1 MADIN
6 SPVSFRSDISHPT
19 TILENKSSI
28 TQMYTYFLFSFSIN
42 VKPDFHHSLV
52 KKSQV
57 LSYLLKRFLIK
68 NILLNNGYTIEV
80 NPMTFQS
87 DKVKIERITKIDQ
100 KKGDTISVDLL
111 LVTPEIEKVWD
122 SIQTL
127 IWNGMELSIVS
138 KQGLID
144 LKKLRNSK
152 QDQADIEY
160 LMKEL

>member
-1 MADIN
+1 MNLLSELNIIIKKLNEEKVDYALCGGLAVAIYGFVRATEDI
-6 SPVSFRSDISHPT
+6 DLLI
-19 TILENKSSI
+19 
-28 TQMYTYFLFSFSIN
+28 
-42 VKPDFHHSLV
+42 
-52 KKSQV
+52 
-57 LSYLLKRFLIK
+57 LLKDIVKIK
-68 NILLNNGYTIEV
+68 NILMNNGYMIEA

-87 DKVKIERITKIDQ
+87 DKVKIERIIKIDQ
-100 KKGDTISVDLL
+100 KKEDAISVDLL

>member
-1 MADIN
+1 MNLLSELNIIIKKLNEEKVDYALCGGLAVAIYGFVRATEDI
-6 SPVSFRSDISHPT
+6 DLLI
-19 TILENKSSI
+19 
-28 TQMYTYFLFSFSIN
+28 
-42 VKPDFHHSLV
+42 
-52 KKSQV
+52 
-57 LSYLLKRFLIK
+57 LLKDIVKIK
-68 NILLNNGYTIEV
+68 NILLNNGYTIEA

-87 DKVKIERITKIDQ
+87 DKVKIERIIKIDQ
-100 KKGDTISVDLL
+100 KKEDAISVDLL

>member
-1 MADIN
+1 MNLLSELNIIIKKLNEEKVDYALCGGLAVAIYGFVRATEDI
-6 SPVSFRSDISHPT
+6 DLLI
-19 TILENKSSI
+19 
-28 TQMYTYFLFSFSIN
+28 
-42 VKPDFHHSLV
+42 
-52 KKSQV
+52 
-57 LSYLLKRFLIK
+57 LLKDIVKIK
-68 NILLNNGYTIEV
+68 NILLNNGYTIEA
-80 NPMTFQS
+80 NSITFQS

-100 KKGDTISVDLL
+100 KKGDAISVDLL

>member
-1 MADIN
+1 MNLLSELNIIIKKLNEEKVDYALCGGLAVAIYGFVRATEDI
-6 SPVSFRSDISHPT
+6 DLLI
-19 TILENKSSI
+19 
-28 TQMYTYFLFSFSIN
+28 
-42 VKPDFHHSLV
+42 
-52 KKSQV
+52 
-57 LSYLLKRFLIK
+57 LLKDIVKNK
-68 NILLNNGYTIEV
+68 NILLNNGYTIEA
-80 NPMTFQS
+80 NSITFQS

-100 KKGDTISVDLL
+100 KKGDAISVDLL

>member
-1 MADIN
+1 MNLLSELNIIIKKLNEEKVDYALCGGLAVAIYGFIRATEDIDLLIL
-6 SPVSFRSDISHPT
+6 FKDI
-19 TILENKSSI
+19 
-28 TQMYTYFLFSFSIN
+28 
-42 VKPDFHHSLV
+42 VK
-52 KKSQV
+52 
-57 LSYLLKRFLIK
+57 IK
-68 NILLNNGYTIEV
+68 NILLNNGYTIEA

-100 KKGDTISVDLL
+100 KKGDAISVDLL

>member
-1 MADIN
+1 MNLLDELNIIIKKLNEENVDYALFGGLAVAIYGFVRATEDI
-6 SPVSFRSDISHPT
+6 DLLI
-19 TILENKSSI
+19 
-28 TQMYTYFLFSFSIN
+28 
-42 VKPDFHHSLV
+42 
-52 KKSQV
+52 
-57 LSYLLKRFLIK
+57 LLKDIVKIK
-68 NILLNNGYTIEV
+68 NILMNNGYTIEA
-80 NPMTFQS
+80 NPMTFRS

-100 KKGDTISVDLL
+100 KKEDAISVDLL

>member
-1 MADIN
+1 MNLLSELNIIIKKLNEEKVDYALCGGLAVAIYGFVRATEDI
-6 SPVSFRSDISHPT
+6 DLLI
-19 TILENKSSI
+19 
-28 TQMYTYFLFSFSIN
+28 
-42 VKPDFHHSLV
+42 
-52 KKSQV
+52 
-57 LSYLLKRFLIK
+57 LLKDIVKIK
-68 NILLNNGYTIEV
+68 NILLNNGYTIEA

-100 KKGDTISVDLL
+100 KKEDAISVNLL
-111 LVTPEIEKVWD
+111 MVTPEIEKVWD

>member
-1 MADIN
+1 MNLLSELNEIIKRLNDEKVDYALCGGLAVAIYGFVRATEDI
-6 SPVSFRSDISHPT
+6 DLLI
-19 TILENKSSI
+19 
-28 TQMYTYFLFSFSIN
+28 
-42 VKPDFHHSLV
+42 
-52 KKSQV
+52 
-57 LSYLLKRFLIK
+57 LLKDIVKIK
-68 NILLNNGYTIEV
+68 NILLNNGYTIEA
-80 NPMTFQS
+80 NPITFQS

-100 KKGDTISVDLL
+100 KKGDAISVDLL

>member
-1 MADIN
+1 
-6 SPVSFRSDISHPT
+6 
-19 TILENKSSI
+19 
-28 TQMYTYFLFSFSIN
+28 
-42 VKPDFHHSLV
+42 
-52 KKSQV
+52 
-57 LSYLLKRFLIK
+57 
-68 NILLNNGYTIEV
+68 
-80 NPMTFQS
+80 MTFQS

-100 KKGDTISVDLL
+100 KKEDAISVDLL

>member
-1 MADIN
+1 VAIYGFVRATEDI
-6 SPVSFRSDISHPT
+6 DLLI
-19 TILENKSSI
+19 
-28 TQMYTYFLFSFSIN
+28 
-42 VKPDFHHSLV
+42 
-52 KKSQV
+52 
-57 LSYLLKRFLIK
+57 LLKDIVKIK
-68 NILLNNGYTIEV
+68 NILMNNGYTIEA
-80 NPMTFQS
+80 NPMTFRS

-100 KKGDTISVDLL
+100 KKEDAISIDLL

>member
-1 MADIN
+1 MNLLDELNIIIKKLNEEKVDYALCGGLAVAIYGFVRATEDI
-6 SPVSFRSDISHPT
+6 DLLI
-19 TILENKSSI
+19 
-28 TQMYTYFLFSFSIN
+28 
-42 VKPDFHHSLV
+42 
-52 KKSQV
+52 
-57 LSYLLKRFLIK
+57 LLKDIVKIK
-68 NILLNNGYTIEV
+68 NILMNNGYTIEA
-80 NPMTFQS
+80 NPMTFRS

-100 KKGDTISVDLL
+100 KKEDAISVDLL